1 MRFYDKRFYIY
12 KDWITII
19 PTIDLHINAYEY
31 QCKNFRIE
39 LHWLCFHARFMWL
52 LDESEDKE

>member
-1 MRFYDKRFYIY
+1 MKFYYGIFRVY
-12 KDWITII
+12 KEWITLI
-19 PTIDLHINAYEY
+19 PTIDFHLNTSKD

-52 LDESEDKE
+52 LEESEEV